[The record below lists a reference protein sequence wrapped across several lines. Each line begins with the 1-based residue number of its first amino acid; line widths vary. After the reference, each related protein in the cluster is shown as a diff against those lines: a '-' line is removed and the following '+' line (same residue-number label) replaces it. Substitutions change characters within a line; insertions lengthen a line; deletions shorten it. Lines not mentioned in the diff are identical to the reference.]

1 MTLPARK
8 DFAIANVAPRFTRNK
23 HPVEHFPVPEYKP
36 ELTGYATA
44 SPENGHLARLAAA
57 REHKLH

>member
-8 DFAIANVAPRFTRNK
+8 DFAIANVVSRFTRNK
-23 HPVEHFPVPEYKP
+23 HPVEHFPVQECKP
-36 ELTGYATA
+36 KLTGYATA

-57 REHKLH
+57 RQRKLH